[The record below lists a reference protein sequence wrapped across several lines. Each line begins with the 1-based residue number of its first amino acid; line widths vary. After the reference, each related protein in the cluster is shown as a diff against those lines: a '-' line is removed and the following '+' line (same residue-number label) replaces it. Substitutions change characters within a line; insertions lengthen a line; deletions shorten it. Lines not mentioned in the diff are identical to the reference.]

1 MATRPSHAQDRER
14 LKVLSIFHFIVAG
27 LVLALSL
34 FSLIFVAI
42 GGAVLLDPASLGTT
56 DNDPPAALAGVIFLV
71 IGAAFLLYGF
81 ILAVALVLSGRWLR
95 QQKHYWYS
103 VVIACVALLFTP
115 IGTVLGLIT
124 LVILLQDSVRELYGV
139 NTETT
144 PPT

>member
-1 MATRPSHAQDRER
+1 
-14 LKVLSIFHFIVAG
+14 
-27 LVLALSL
+27 
-34 FSLIFVAI
+34 
-42 GGAVLLDPASLGTT
+42 
-56 DNDPPAALAGVIFLV
+56 
-71 IGAAFLLYGF
+71 
-81 ILAVALVLSGRWLR
+81 
-95 QQKHYWYS
+95 